1 MQPFMTLYR
10 RGNSEE
16 LIDRMTDRVQS
27 HRCMLHKESI
37 RGIDARS
44 DAIGNELSTIWGE
57 WK

>member
-1 MQPFMTLYR
+1 MQPLMTLYR
-10 RGNSEE
+10 QANIEAVT
-16 LIDRMTDRVQS
+16 DRMTDTVQS